1 MDQSNKD
8 KKFHIIL
15 LISLVAIFIW
25 SYIDCHDLLTWFL
38 EGFPAVVGVAI
49 LLCVYHKFRFT
60 NLSYILIW
68 IFSVILLIGAHYTYA
83 RMPLFNWISEVF
95 GLERNY
101 YDRFG
106 HFFQGVAPALLG
118 RELLLRTSALKPSRW
133 LCFIIVCIC
142 LAISA
147 FYELLEWLVVV
158 VSGDKATAFLATQGD
173 PWDPQKDM
181 ALCLVGAIIGLLAL
195 SKLHDKGLEKIG

>member
-15 LISLVAIFIW
+15 LISLVVIFIW
-25 SYIDCHDLLTWFL
+25 SYIDCHDLFTWFL
-38 EGFPAVVGVAI
+38 EGLPAVVGVAI

-60 NLSYILIW
+60 NLSYVLIW
-68 IFSVILLIGAHYTYA
+68 IFSVILLIGAHYTYS
-83 RMPLFNWISEVF
+83 RMPLFDWISEVF
-95 GLERNY
+95 GLERNH

-106 HFFQGVAPALLG
+106 HFFQGVVPALLG
-118 RELLLRTSALKPSRW
+118 RELLLRTSALKPSKW
-133 LCFIIVCIC
+133 LYFIIICIC
-142 LAISA
+142 LAVSA
-147 FYELLEWLVVV
+147 FYELLEWLAVV